1 MDTLF
6 DQQCVSYLANIR
18 DQSTTTL
25 NGAELHT
32 LQLWYSAMVEQTVNS
47 NPHIITISYS
57 GLSDGKK

>member
-6 DQQCVSYLANIR
+6 DQQCVSYLANIK

-25 NGAELHT
+25 NWAELHT